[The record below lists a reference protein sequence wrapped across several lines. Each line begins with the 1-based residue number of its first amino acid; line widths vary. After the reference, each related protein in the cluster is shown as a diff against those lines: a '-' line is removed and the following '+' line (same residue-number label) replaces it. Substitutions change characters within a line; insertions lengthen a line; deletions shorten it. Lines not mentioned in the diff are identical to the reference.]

1 MKELGIHKVTEA
13 AVSDQPLDEKEK
25 ELLEEVYATLDIFEQ
40 ACRPYHQEAKT
51 CRAILRLRDPYQD
64 EQGEEHPTLQLNTLK
79 STFSNSVADQMQNLP
94 EARLLPE
101 TDQAE
106 DVATDLQDATNFIV
120 YTQNN
125 YEAVHRRRSE
135 DFLATGTAITQIT
148 WDETMNYGKGEIAII
163 RWPIESFLWDPQAED
178 IQDGRANIKVSWHPL
193 SWYSAHYPDLAQYV
207 HGESGRHEDIGRPDA
222 QQDENG
228 DEDRAMLLEY
238 WYRRFDAQ
246 KKKYTINVAYCA
258 GGALLEHQEDVFA
271 HGMYPFVFDVFDTI
285 EGVPVGD
292 GMVSEFVPTMRYINR
307 YAKYIDVNLRMS
319 SKARMLVRRN
329 NGIDKKALADWNTD
343 IIEGDSVMQGEDWN
357 WIQHAPF
364 NGMIAQQMIQFQS
377 DLKQDSGTNQYTRGE
392 NISNYLS
399 GKAVIALQ
407 EAGSKIANMRT
418 DTLNAGFRQIIEQAL
433 WLMAQFYT
441 EERLM
446 MITGRDGK
454 HRQIAV
460 SSARFFGAKTHGA
473 VPVPHYVV
481 QVEINKRNPAQIEA
495 RNQMYMQA
503 YTMAAQAQ
511 QYFPLSALFKLMNF
525 DGRDRVLPVV
535 EENEN
540 YQQQMQQLM
549 QQNQDLMMQMEQMTK
564 ENQNLKMS
572 NQQIV
577 NSLANVGATTGGG
590 YMQQSPYAG
599 VPRNIP
605 AQVREDTLSATVQN
619 ARSDAEGAEET

>member
-1 MKELGIHKVTEA
+1 MNELGIHKITEA
-13 AVSDQPLDEKEK
+13 SVSDQPLDEQERK
-25 ELLEEVYATLDIFEQ
+25 LLEEVYATLDVFEE
-40 ACRPYHQEAKT
+40 ACRPYHREAKT
-51 CRAILRLRDPYQD
+51 CRAILRLQDPYQD
-64 EQGEEHPTLQLNTLK
+64 DETEQHPTLQLNTLK

-101 TDQAE
+101 TEQAD
-106 DVATDLQDATNFIV
+106 DVATDLQDATNFII

-125 YEAVHRRRSE
+125 YETVHRRRAE
-135 DFLATGTAITQIT
+135 DFLGTGTAVTQVV

-193 SWYSAHYPDLAQYV
+193 SWYTAHYPDLAQYV
-207 HGESGRHEDIGRPDA
+207 HGESGQHEDIGKPDA
-222 QQDENG
+222 QRDEHG

-238 WYRRFDAQ
+238 WYRRYDP
-246 KKKYTINVAYCA
+246 KRKKYTINVAYCA

-271 HGMYPFVFDVFDTI
+271 HGMYPFIVDVFDTI
-285 EGVPVGD
+285 EGAPVGD

-329 NGIDKKALADWNTD
+329 NGIDKKALADWSTD
-343 IIEGDSVMQGEDWN
+343 IIEGDSVVQGEDWN

-364 NGMIAQQMIQFQS
+364 NGMIAQQMLQFQS

-392 NISNYLS
+392 SISNYLS
-399 GKAVIALQ
+399 GKAVVALQ
-407 EAGSKIANMRT
+407 EAGSKIAQMRT
-418 DTLNAGFRQIIEQAL
+418 YTLNSGFKAMVEQVL

-441 EERLM
+441 SERLIR
-446 MITGRDGK
+446 ITGRDGQ

-460 SSARFFGAKTHGA
+460 SSARFFGAKTKGA
-473 VPVPHYVV
+473 VPVPRYVV

-511 QYFPLSALFKLMNF
+511 QYFPLSALFQLMNF
-525 DGRDRVLPVV
+525 DGRDRVLQVV
-535 EENEN
+535 RENEN
-540 YQQQMQQLM
+540 YQQQMQELA
-549 QQNQDLMMQMEQMTK
+549 QQNQELMAQMDQMGK
-564 ENQNLKMS
+564 ENQNLKVA

-577 NSLANVGATTGGG
+577 NSLANVGATNGGG
-590 YMQQSPYAG
+590 YMQQSLYGG

-605 AQVREDTLSATVQN
+605 TETRGDSVDAAVMEGRQTEDGEV
-619 ARSDAEGAEET
+619 E